1 MVLYRFLYPIVNWLA
16 RVAARVTVTGTEH
29 MPSVGGVL
37 LVSNHLSNYDPMIV
51 AMCFKRILHFM
62 GKAEL
67 YRNPVLRWICLQLQT
82 FPVRRGEVDR
92 AALRYAEELLR
103 GGRIVAVFPEGHR
116 SRSGGMQAAQGG
128 IALLAR
134 RTGVPILPVAI
145 TGTQYL
151 WPPALLRWRLWRRP
165 DITITI
171 GEPFT
176 LPRAGH
182 AGNTAQTDLIMARVA
197 ALLPPDYHG
206 VYAVASAPA
215 EEDADRAVAETEAE
229 EQVGS

>member
-1 MVLYRFLYPIVNWLA
+1 MVLYRFLYPIVNWLSRA
-16 RVAARVTVTGTEH
+16 AARVTVTGTEH
-29 MPSVGGVL
+29 MPRAGGVL
-37 LVSNHLSNYDPMIV
+37 LVSNHLSNYDPLMV
-51 AMCFKRILHFM
+51 AMIFKRILHFM

-67 YRNPVLRWICLQLQT
+67 YRNPVLRWVCLQLQT

-103 GGRIVAVFPEGHR
+103 GGRVVAVFPEGHR
-116 SRSGGMQAAQGG
+116 SRTGNMQAAQGG

-134 RTGVPILPVAI
+134 RTGAPILPVAI

-151 WPPALLRWRLWRRP
+151 WPPALLRWRPWRRP
-165 DITITI
+165 EVTITI

-176 LPRAGH
+176 LPRAAGR
-182 AGNTAQTDLIMARVA
+182 AGNAAQTDLIMARVA

-206 VYAVASAPA
+206 VYAAAFAPP
-215 EEDADRAVAETEAE
+215 EEDADRVVVEAE
-229 EQVGS
+229 EQVGP

>member
-1 MVLYRFLYPIVNWLA
+1 MVLYRFLYPIVNWLSRA
-16 RVAARVTVTGTEH
+16 AARVTVTGTEH
-29 MPSVGGVL
+29 MPRAGGVL
-37 LVSNHLSNYDPMIV
+37 LVSNHLSNYDPLMV
-51 AMCFKRILHFM
+51 AMIFKRILHFM

-67 YRNPVLRWICLQLQT
+67 YRNPVLRWVCLQLQT

-103 GGRIVAVFPEGHR
+103 GGRVVAVFPEGHR
-116 SRSGGMQAAQGG
+116 SRTGNMQAAQGG

-151 WPPALLRWRLWRRP
+151 WPPALLRWRPWRRP
-165 DITITI
+165 EVTITI

-176 LPRAGH
+176 LPRAAGR
-182 AGNTAQTDLIMARVA
+182 AGNAAQTDLIMARVA

-206 VYAVASAPA
+206 VYAAASAPT
-215 EEDADRAVAETEAE
+215 EEDADRVVAEAE
-229 EQVGS
+229 EQVGP

>member
-1 MVLYRFLYPIVNWLA
+1 MVLYRFLYPIVNWLSRA
-16 RVAARVTVTGTEH
+16 AARVTVTGVEH
-29 MPSVGGVL
+29 MPRAGGVL
-37 LVSNHLSNYDPMIV
+37 LVSNHLSNYDPLMV
-51 AMCFKRILHFM
+51 AMIFKRILHFM

-67 YRNPVLRWICLQLQT
+67 YRNPVLRWVCLQLQT

-103 GGRIVAVFPEGHR
+103 GGRVVAVFPEGHR
-116 SRSGGMQAAQGG
+116 SRTGNMQAAQGG

-134 RTGVPILPVAI
+134 RTGAPILPVAI

-151 WPPALLRWRLWRRP
+151 WPPALLRWRPWRRP
-165 DITITI
+165 EVTITI

-176 LPRAGH
+176 LPRAAGR
-182 AGNTAQTDLIMARVA
+182 AGNAAQTDLIMARVA

-206 VYAVASAPA
+206 VYAAAFAPP
-215 EEDADRAVAETEAE
+215 EEDADRVVVEAE
-229 EQVGS
+229 EQVGP

>member
-1 MVLYRFLYPIVNWLA
+1 MVLYRFLYPIVNWLSRA
-16 RVAARVTVTGTEH
+16 AARVTVTGVEH
-29 MPSVGGVL
+29 MPRAGGVL

-103 GGRIVAVFPEGHR
+103 GGRVVAVFPEGHR
-116 SRSGGMQAAQGG
+116 SRTGNMQAAQGG

-134 RTGVPILPVAI
+134 RTGAPILPVAI

-151 WPPALLRWRLWRRP
+151 WPPALLRWRPWRRP
-165 DITITI
+165 EVTITI

-176 LPRAGH
+176 LPRAAGR
-182 AGNTAQTDLIMARVA
+182 AGNAAQTDLIMARVA

-206 VYAVASAPA
+206 VYAAAFAPP
-215 EEDADRAVAETEAE
+215 EEDADRVVVEAE
-229 EQVGS
+229 EQVGP